1 MEGSKFSLTSLSEM
15 KTDDVKNSYCS
26 ETTRVHIG
34 RKDYTNSIKIN
45 WSWYNLILYCQSL
58 LIICR
63 GKKLKK
69 ITMGSSLSIIHSS
82 NGQMT
87 SSDYRYCDRA
97 CLAATQSSNERR
109 DVGVP
114 LLLGVQNVAFES
126 SCQNRDAHRHLI
138 RHACQS
144 LNVGMGMNLWPIA
157 IVILKRRAP
166 LSRHL
171 FEYATDSGY
180 KMLERHSLS
189 LSSNRP
195 LSPSLKLSSPKNGIQ
210 RQ

>member
-126 SCQNRDAHRHLI
+126 SCQNRDAHQ
-138 RHACQS
+138 CGNGYES
-144 LNVGMGMNLWPIA
+144 LAHCYCDFEAPCPIIEA
-157 IVILKRRAP
+157 
-166 LSRHL
+166 
-171 FEYATDSGY
+171 
-180 KMLERHSLS
+180 SL
-189 LSSNRP
+189 R
-195 LSPSLKLSSPKNGIQ
+195 ICHRQ
-210 RQ
+210 RL